1 MKYYYY
7 RIYKA
12 LTKVKTNTTPALN
25 AMLLLVV
32 LQGFNIYT
40 VYIIIKYYFVWKFD
54 NHQITIGGL
63 ALFIIVFIPNYIFLY
78 RKRNKIIKRYQNE
91 TKEDRIWG
99 TIGFLL
105 YVVISI
111 TVFFVTGETM
121 R

>member
-25 AMLLLVV
+25 AMV
-32 LQGFNIYT
+32 LIIILQMFNISAMYDL
-40 VYIIIKYYFVWKFD
+40 VNHYYNLKLNFQHPVIDGILSFAII
-54 NHQITIGGL
+54 L
-63 ALFIIVFIPNYIFLY
+63 IPNYFYLF
-78 RKRNKIIKRYQNE
+78 RNLDKILKRYQNE

-99 TIGFLL
+99 TIGLLL